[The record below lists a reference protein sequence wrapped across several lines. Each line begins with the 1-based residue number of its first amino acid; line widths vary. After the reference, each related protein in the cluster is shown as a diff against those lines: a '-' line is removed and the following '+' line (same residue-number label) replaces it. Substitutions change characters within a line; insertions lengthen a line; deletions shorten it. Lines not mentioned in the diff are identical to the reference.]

1 MKTEFYV
8 TVNSADS
15 LAYYPSNTGN
25 NFRLHLRKQLNLPGK
40 WSVSLSEFQ
49 YIKTEKLSGR
59 NFWVLSNL
67 CDESIVGD
75 LSIPLLRRIPIKKA
89 KNGVGI
95 NHTFST
101 EHFIPIVHDNVDV
114 IHIYIRGDD
123 NKTLSLIDTG
133 ITCTLHFKLV
143 SPVWFA

>member
-1 MKTEFYV
+1 MKNEFYV
-8 TVNSADS
+8 TVNSLDS
-15 LAYYPSNTGN
+15 LLYYPTNTGH
-25 NFRLHLRKQLNLPGK
+25 NFRIHLRKQLNLPGK

-49 YIKTEKLSGR
+49 YVKTDKLTGK
-59 NFWVLSNL
+59 NFWVMSNL

-75 LSIPLLRRIPIKKA
+75 ISIPLLRRIPIKKA

-95 NHTFST
+95 NHAVIN

-114 IHIYIRGDD
+114 IHIYIKGDD
-123 NKTLSLIDTG
+123 NRVLSLIETD

>member
-1 MKTEFYV
+1 MKNEFYV

-25 NFRLHLRKQLNLPGK
+25 NFRIHLRKQLNLPGK

-49 YIKTEKLSGR
+49 YIKTDKLSGK
-59 NFWVLSNL
+59 NFWVMSNL

-95 NHTFST
+95 NHTISN
-101 EHFIPIVHDNVDV
+101 EYFIPIVHDNVDV
-114 IHIYIRGDD
+114 IHIYI
-123 NKTLSLIDTG
+123 
-133 ITCTLHFKLV
+133 
-143 SPVWFA
+143 